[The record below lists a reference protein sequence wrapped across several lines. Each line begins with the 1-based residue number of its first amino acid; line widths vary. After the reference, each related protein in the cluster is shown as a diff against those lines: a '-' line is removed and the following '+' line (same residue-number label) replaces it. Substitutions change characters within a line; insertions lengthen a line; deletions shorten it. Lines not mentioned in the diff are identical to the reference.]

1 MDNHWLASLNAQDR
15 KRIAPHLND
24 AGFTRGQT
32 LYDAGEAVGE
42 IWFPFSGV
50 VSLMTLIDGDRMVET
65 AAIGREGLV
74 GVTCG
79 PMNARAIS
87 RAIAQTDGEAV
98 CLPVEKFSEVLA
110 DSDSAREALAR
121 YTEALFAQVQQ
132 TAACNARHRLEERLA
147 RWLLMFHDRAD
158 GNSFELTQ
166 AGIADM
172 LGVRRATVSEV
183 SAELERKGL
192 IRRRRGCIQV
202 LDREGL
208 QAAAC
213 GCYDTIREVMGDLHV
228 EATPGEAGRA

>member
-1 MDNHWLASLNAQDR
+1 MDNHWLASLNAEDR
-15 KRIAPHLND
+15 KRIAPHLHD
-24 AGFTRGQT
+24 TGFTRGQT

-42 IWFPFSGV
+42 IWFPSSGV
-50 VSLMTLIDGDRMVET
+50 VSLMTVIDGDRLVET

-79 PMNARAIS
+79 PMNGRAIS
-87 RAIAQTDGEAV
+87 RAVAQTDGAAACV
-98 CLPVEKFSEVLA
+98 PIEKFSEVLEG
-110 DSDSAREALAR
+110 SESARKALAR

-158 GNSFELTQ
+158 GDSFELTQ

-183 SAELERKGL
+183 SAELERRGL
-192 IRRRRGCIQV
+192 IRRRRGRIEV
-202 LDREGL
+202 LDRKGL
-208 QAAAC
+208 RAAAC
-213 GCYDTIREVMGDLHV
+213 DCYDAIRKVMDGLHI
-228 EATPGEAGRA
+228 EPASGRRGRA